1 MNVIIVDRKNS
12 ALWLVAKNREKTGL
26 YKVFAAFDYIQPSLM
41 IAEILKVNP
50 KIIIFAWRGCIGFIA
65 KDLKSVRLLSKL
77 RNQSRIAALIPDHLS
92 TEQVCRKEHVDPLE
106 FVDYFLVTSNKLH
119 DIYQR
124 SSYSEKLGGVL
135 HDIPDIQYIE
145 ILYHGKKDIKSEH
158 NIIWVGNSRWGVN
171 QGFKDHKG
179 LSSLLLPAFKLASE
193 SIKSLQLTVID
204 SSKKRFP
211 NHEVLEKIYSS
222 NLLVQTSDSE
232 GTGLPIVEASGLGV
246 PVLTTNVGVAEEL
259 LMDELRFLICLSNPE
274 ELSSKII
281 SVIPRE
287 NELNIQLR
295 EAYKKYIFIALQE
308 TLDPKKFVKNAGTW
322 REMNGRNIFSL
333 IWLIRFLKSKN

>member
-12 ALWLVAKNREKTGL
+12 ALWLVAKNREKAGL
-26 YKVFAAFDYIQPSLM
+26 YKVFAAFDYVQPSLM
-41 IAEILKVNP
+41 VSDILKVNP

-65 KDLKSVRLLSKL
+65 KDLKSVRLLRKL
-77 RNQSRIAALIPDHLS
+77 RNESRIAVLIPDHLG
-92 TEQVCRKEHVDPLE
+92 TEQVCHKGHVDPLK
-106 FVDYFLVTSNKLH
+106 FVDYFLVTSNKLY

-124 SSYSEKLGGVL
+124 SPYFEKLGGVL
-135 HDIPDIQYIE
+135 HDIPDVQYIE
-145 ILYHGKKDIKSEH
+145 NLYQGKKDIKSE
-158 NIIWVGNSRWGVN
+158 NTIIWVGNSRWGVN
-171 QGFKDHKG
+171 QGLKDHKG
-179 LSSLLLPAFKLASE
+179 YSSLLLPAFKLASE
-193 SIKSLQLTVID
+193 IIKSLQLMVVD
-204 SSKKRFP
+204 SSKKRLP

-222 NLLVQTSDSE
+222 NLLVQTSNSE

-259 LMDELRFLICLSNPE
+259 LVDELSYLICSSSPE

-287 NELNIQLR
+287 GEFNIQLR
-295 EAYKKYIFIALQE
+295 DAYKKYIFTALQE
-308 TLDPKKFVKNAGTW
+308 TLEPKKFVKNSGAW
-322 REMNGRNIFSL
+322 REINGQNFFSL

>member
-12 ALWLVAKNREKTGL
+12 ALWLVAKNREKAGL

-41 IAEILKVNP
+41 ISDILKLNP

-65 KDLKSVRLLSKL
+65 KDYRSVRLLSKL
-77 RNQSRIAALIPDHLS
+77 SNESRIAVLIPDHLS
-92 TEQVCRKEHVDPLE
+92 TEQVRHKGHVDSLK
-106 FVDYFLVTSNKLH
+106 FVDYFLVTSEKLH

-124 SSYSEKLGGVL
+124 SPYFEKLGGVL
-135 HDIPDIQYIE
+135 HDIPDVEYIE
-145 ILYHGKKDIKSEH
+145 NLYQGKKDIKSE
-158 NIIWVGNSRWGVN
+158 NTVIWVGNSRWGVN

-179 LSSLLLPAFKLASE
+179 LSGLLLPAFNLASE
-193 SIKSLQLTVID
+193 VIKDLQLTVID
-204 SSKKRFP
+204 SSKKRLP

-259 LMDELRFLICLSNPE
+259 LVGDLRYLICSSNPG

-281 SVIPRE
+281 AVVTRE
-287 NELNIQLR
+287 DEFNIRLR
-295 EAYKKYIFIALQE
+295 DAYKKYISTALQE
-308 TLDPKKFVKNAGTW
+308 TLEPKKFVKNSGAW
-322 REMNGRNIFSL
+322 REINGRNFFSL
-333 IWLIRFLKSKN
+333 IWLIRFLRSKV

>member
-41 IAEILKVNP
+41 ITEILKVNP

-92 TEQVCRKEHVDPLE
+92 TEQVCRKKHVDPLE

-124 SSYSEKLGGVL
+124 SPYSEKLSGVL

-145 ILYHGKKDIKSEH
+145 NLYQGKKDIKSEH

-179 LSSLLLPAFKLASE
+179 LYSLLMPAFKLASE

-204 SSKKRFP
+204 SNKKRFP

-259 LMDELRFLICLSNPE
+259 LIDELRYLICLSNPV

-287 NELNIQLR
+287 KELNIKLR
-295 EAYKKYIFIALQE
+295 ESYKKYIFIALQE

-322 REMNGRNIFSL
+322 REMKGRNFFSL
-333 IWLIRFLKSKN
+333 IWLIRFLKSKT